1 MTTAHNRVAVLHGVN
16 FDVLERRDPA
26 VYGGLSLRRAG
37 DGRSNGWARELGL
50 EAIFFQTNS
59 EGEFVEYLHRLPE
72 LADAALVNAGAWT
85 HYSRAIADALDV
97 AGLPAVE
104 VHLSDVESRED
115 WRKVSVFDGLV
126 LAKISGKG
134 PDGYREALEVLAGE
148 LGADAALM
156 RGRGDRLA
164 ALAGRARARR

>member
-1 MTTAHNRVAVLHGVN
+1 VSHNRVAVLHGVN
-16 FDVLERRDPA
+16 FDVLDRRDPE
-26 VYGGLSLRRAG
+26 VYGGLSLNELEMRIKA
-37 DGRSNGWARELGL
+37 WARELGL
-50 EAIFFQTNS
+50 ETIFFQTNS
-59 EGEFVEYLHRLPE
+59 EGEFVEHLHRLPD

-115 WRKVSVFDGLV
+115 WRRESVFDGLV

-134 PDGYREALEVLAGE
+134 PDGYRDALEALARE
-148 LGADAALM
+148 LGAVD
-156 RGRGDRLA
+156 G
-164 ALAGRARARR
+164 